1 MVSMKEIIPHE
12 VIERKIFIIRGQK
25 VMLSP
30 ILAELYGVETRAL
43 IQAVKR
49 NADRFPEDFM
59 FQLTDEEY
67 KNLKSQIVI
76 SSWGGSR
83 RAFPYAFTEQG
94 VSMLSSVLN
103 SKRAIQ
109 VNIAIIRT
117 FVRLKQMLSTHKDL
131 AQKLSE
137 LERRM
142 EKHDEHI
149 KTIFQAIRQLM
160 SPQPE
165 PPKRKIGF

>member
-1 MVSMKEIIPHE
+1 MKEIIPHE

-83 RAFPYAFTEQG
+83 RAYPYAFTEQG

-149 KTIFQAIRQLM
+149 HTIFQAIRQLM
-160 SPQPE
+160 NQPPE
-165 PPKRKIGF
+165 PSKRKIGF

>member
-83 RAFPYAFTEQG
+83 RAYPYAFTEQG

-117 FVRLKQMLSTHKDL
+117 FVRLKQMLLTHKDL

-149 KTIFQAIRQLM
+149 HTIFQAIRQLM
-160 SPQPE
+160 NQPPE
-165 PPKRKIGF
+165 PSKRKIGF

>member
-1 MVSMKEIIPHE
+1 MKEIIPHE

-149 KTIFQAIRQLM
+149 HTIFQAIRQLM
-160 SPQPE
+160 NQPPE
-165 PPKRKIGF
+165 PSKRKIVF

>member
-1 MVSMKEIIPHE
+1 MKEIIPHE
-12 VIERKIFIIRGQK
+12 VIERKILIIRGQK

-149 KTIFQAIRQLM
+149 HTIFQAIRQLM
-160 SPQPE
+160 NQPPE
-165 PPKRKIGF
+165 PSKRKIGF

>member
-49 NADRFPEDFM
+49 NAERFPEDFM

>member
-1 MVSMKEIIPHE
+1 MKEIIPHE

-49 NADRFPEDFM
+49 NAERFPEDFM

-83 RAFPYAFTEQG
+83 RAYPYAFTEQG

-149 KTIFQAIRQLM
+149 HTIFQAIRQLM
-160 SPQPE
+160 NQPPE
-165 PPKRKIGF
+165 SSNRKIGF

>member
-149 KTIFQAIRQLM
+149 HTIFQAIRQLM
-160 SPQPE
+160 NQPPE
-165 PPKRKIGF
+165 PSKRKIGF